1 MNKPI
6 SLIRE
11 EVKKELADIINNSNL
26 PPFVIEPI
34 LQDFLREV
42 HVAVVRQY
50 ENDKVVYERSLN
62 EKTAEEYV
70 CVPADEPDCFALET
84 ENV

>member
-1 MNKPI
+1 MNKPM

-11 EVKKELADIINNSNL
+11 EVKKELADTINNSNL
-26 PPFVIEPI
+26 PPFIIEPI

-50 ENDKVVYERSLN
+50 ENDKAMYEKSLI
-62 EKTAEEYV
+62 
-70 CVPADEPDCFALET
+70 ET
-84 ENV
+84 ESASEILTMETEDV